1 MCILITYFES
11 GQEDAAYGLSCMQA
25 VAIQG
30 AHPGYRLKQ
39 ADVTCSNMMELSVY
53 NLRRLFANKGAEFMD
68 ADKLFTGE
76 QPPGSRWPRISSAL
90 ADP

>member
-1 MCILITYFES
+1 ML
-11 GQEDAAYGLSCMQA
+11 QA

-39 ADVTCSNMMELSVY
+39 ADLTCCNMMELSVY
-53 NLRRLFANKGAEFMD
+53 NLRRLFANRGNEFMD

-76 QPPGSRWPRISSAL
+76 QPPDARWPRISSAL
-90 ADP
+90 VDP